1 MDLKYK
7 FNASEFAKLLGIS
20 TSGVRKRRLSGKLEG
35 QYIKNNS
42 EYFYS
47 APELDRPIK
56 ETFTSK
62 TVHASQSKKR
72 RRGVE
77 DSETKYGNCR
87 NPFQMKRANDY
98 RSYIRIKGLLT
109 KEEIDKVIPK
119 ICELAREEVKKDKLK
134 ILLDVSAFKIKPVN
148 NLRKIQEI
156 DRRASSHKELGRWFN
171 HSTKEYENNSNKR
184 HIPEYY

>member
-56 ETFTSK
+56 ETFTAK

-87 NPFQMKRANDY
+87 NPFQ
-98 RSYIRIKGLLT
+98 I
-109 KEEIDKVIPK
+109 
-119 ICELAREEVKKDKLK
+119 AREEVKKDKLK

-156 DRRASSHKELGRWFN
+156 DRRASSHKEPGRWFN